1 MNFLDYMKT
10 LFGKKKAPADEL
22 QAAKEDVLAMTN
34 APTVK
39 APELP
44 EGVKYDRIE
53 YDAPTDEEIAQ
64 TAEKE
69 LEAYKNE
76 SIAAIERETAA
87 ERARLEKDKADGSAR
102 LESEKREI
110 NAAYDEADKKVSD
123 DVLRRGVARSS
134 IAVNRMA
141 DLAEARAGSIA
152 AAAAEL
158 NAQIAEI
165 DGELDALAFKR
176 EQALNSFNIS
186 LAAKLTERIN
196 ELKDARYERQAEVT
210 KYNNSLSEKEQ
221 AYAAD
226 KVRADADLYSEAL
239 SQREKESE
247 YADTYG
253 KDAATEK
260 AVYERLRAALSAMD
274 ADDARDALRNDT
286 FFEDNL
292 SNYYYY
298 LLYDE
303 FGR

>member
-1 MNFLDYMKT
+1 M
-10 LFGKKKAPADEL
+10 
-22 QAAKEDVLAMTN
+22 
-34 APTVK
+34 
-39 APELP
+39 
-44 EGVKYDRIE
+44 
-53 YDAPTDEEIAQ
+53 
-64 TAEKE
+64 
-69 LEAYKNE
+69 
-76 SIAAIERETAA
+76 
-87 ERARLEKDKADGSAR
+87 
-102 LESEKREI
+102 
-110 NAAYDEADKKVSD
+110 
-123 DVLRRGVARSS
+123 
-134 IAVNRMA
+134 
-141 DLAEARAGSIA
+141 
-152 AAAAEL
+152 
-158 NAQIAEI
+158 
-165 DGELDALAFKR
+165 
-176 EQALNSFNIS
+176 
-186 LAAKLTERIN
+186 
-196 ELKDARYERQAEVT
+196 T

-226 KVRADADLYSEAL
+226 KVKADADLYSEAL